1 MRPAVTGLRALVR
14 HHARLAALVLALAMA
29 MKALVPAGYMID
41 TRTDYLTV
49 IICSGTDAHSTIK
62 IPIERDSAP
71 GEDHQ
76 GKSKGDSPCAFAGLG
91 MAALGGAD
99 LPLLAAAIAFVLA
112 LGFAP
117 VRLPP
122 LRQVRHLLPPSH
134 GPPALI

>member
-1 MRPAVTGLRALVR
+1 MPMARRVNRLRILVR
-14 HHARLAALVLALAMA
+14 RHARLAALLVTLAVA

-49 IICSGTDAHSTIK
+49 TLCSGTAEHSTVT
-62 IPIERDSAP
+62 IPIQRDSDT
-71 GEDHQ
+71 GSDHQ
-76 GKSKGDSPCAFAGLG
+76 GKADSPCMFTGLA

-99 LPLLAAAIAFVLA
+99 VPLLAAAIAFVLA

-117 VRLPP
+117 TRLPA
-122 LRQVRHLLPPSH
+122 LQRCRHLLPPSR